1 MKDAAL
7 EKAYQPE
14 KVEEKIYGEWMEKNL
29 FSASSDSSKAPY
41 CIVIPPPNITGSL
54 HMGHA
59 LDNTIQDILIRWK
72 RMEGYESLWVP
83 GEDHAGIA
91 TQTVVEKGLAAE
103 GLTRHS
109 LGREKFLER
118 VWEWARLHRQ
128 VIPHQLR
135 RMGCSCDWSRE
146 RFTLDEGCYRAVRE
160 AFVRL
165 YEKKLI
171 YRGRYITNWCPRCL
185 TALSDLEVEHSEEEG
200 KLYHV
205 RYPFARGKG
214 AITIATT
221 RPETIFADTAI
232 AVHPGDKRFRD
243 KIGRHVV
250 IPVLGKRIPII
261 EDEAV
266 DPSFGTGAL
275 KITPAH
281 DPNDFEIGLRHELP
295 AIPVIDENGIMDFE
309 ELLTDQ
315 ASFGGRDKMV
325 QARRECRPFQGLD
338 REECRR
344 KFVQVLKDGGFLVK
358 EEDYLHAV
366 GTCYRCRTAIEPS
379 LSPQWFVRMKE
390 LAGPAIE
397 AVRDGRVRF
406 VPEKYNAIY
415 LKWMENIR
423 DWCISRQLWWGH
435 RIPVWTC
442 DRCSSQ
448 VALREDPPPGTLCD
462 KCGGELQQD
471 PDVLDTWFSSGLW
484 PFSTLGWPDATPDL
498 EFFYPTSVL
507 VTARDIIFLWV
518 ARMIM
523 MGLEFMGDIPF
534 KDVCIHA
541 TILAADGRRM
551 SKSLGTGV
559 DPLELFDRY
568 GSDATRFG
576 LIYMTA
582 QGQDIRYTEER
593 IQMSRNFANKIWN
606 ACRFCLKNMETME
619 SPSDGLD
626 GSKNLNLADRWIL
639 SRLNS
644 LISLVRKSFDS
655 YEFADAARALYEFF
669 WGDFCDWY
677 IELVKPVFQNHS
689 RIHDKARVQAILLHV
704 LENFL
709 KLLHP
714 MMPFIT
720 EELWRYLPG
729 ERGELIRAP
738 WPRVDEKL
746 VDPSSES
753 RMNRLIEVI
762 RGIRNIRSELG
773 IPPQKTCEVLIE
785 AGSELSFNTLNEGKS
800 WIEDLSKAAPLSI
813 HRILEERPSQAIS
826 FRTEDVELFIPLKGV
841 VDVEQEIQR
850 LEKEIAANARLLAG
864 IQNKL
869 QNRDFVSKA
878 PPEVVE
884 KERNRVA
891 ELLAVKEKIDLRLNL
906 LLEDRVAR

>member
-1 MKDAAL
+1 
-7 EKAYQPE
+7 
-14 KVEEKIYGEWMEKNL
+14 
-29 FSASSDSSKAPY
+29 
-41 CIVIPPPNITGSL
+41 
-54 HMGHA
+54 MGHA

-72 RMEGYESLWVP
+72 RMQGYESLWVP

-91 TQTVVEKGLAAE
+91 TQTVVEKDMAKD
-103 GLTRHS
+103 GLTRHD
-109 LGREKFLER
+109 LGREKFIER
-118 VWEWARLHRQ
+118 VWEWARVHRQ

-165 YEKKLI
+165 FEKKMI

-185 TALSDLEVEHSEEEG
+185 TALSDLEVEHSEEAG

-205 RYPFARGKG
+205 RYPYSRGKG
-214 AITIATT
+214 GLTIATT

-232 AVHPGDKRFRD
+232 AVHPADKRYRD
-243 KIGRHVV
+243 KVGRQVV
-250 IPVLGKRIPII
+250 IPVLGKMIPVI

-266 DPSFGTGAL
+266 DPAFGTGAL

-281 DPNDFEIGLRHELP
+281 DPNDFEIGLRHGLP
-295 AIPVIDENGIMDFE
+295 AVVVVDEKGIMAFE
-309 ELLTDQ
+309 ELFSNPE
-315 ASFGGRDKMV
+315 SFGGDEKL
-325 QARRECRPFQGLD
+325 QKARNECLSYEGLS
-338 REECRR
+338 REECRI
-344 KFVQVLKDGGFLVK
+344 KFVSALREGGFLVK
-358 EEDYLHAV
+358 EEDYVHAV
-366 GTCYRCRTAIEPS
+366 GTCYRCQTAIEPS
-379 LSPQWFVRMKE
+379 LSPQWFVRMKD

-442 DRCSSQ
+442 SECSCQ
-448 VALREDPPPGTLCD
+448 VALREDPPPGTRCE
-462 KCGGELQQD
+462 KCGGELLQD

-484 PFSTLGWPDATPDL
+484 PFSTLGWPDSTPDL

-523 MGLEFMGDIPF
+523 MGLEFMGEIPF

-559 DPLELFDRY
+559 DPLELFDKY

-606 ACRFCLKNMETME
+606 ASRFCLKNIEGMKIPPETLNKE
-619 SPSDGLD
+619 S
-626 GSKNLNLADRWIL
+626 LNIADRWIL
-639 SRLNS
+639 SRLNA
-644 LISLVRKSFDS
+644 LIALVGKSFDS

-669 WGDFCDWY
+669 WGEFCDWY
-677 IELVKPVFQNHS
+677 IELVKPDFQ
-689 RIHDKARVQAILLHV
+689 DPAMTPGKAKAQGILLHV

-714 MMPFIT
+714 LMPFIT
-720 EELWRYLPG
+720 EELWKHLPG
-729 ERGELIRAP
+729 ERTELISSS
-738 WPRVDEKL
+738 WPRVDEEL
-746 VDPSSES
+746 LDPASEG
-753 RMNRLIEVI
+753 RMNRLIDVI

-773 IPPQKTCEVLIE
+773 LPPQKSCEVLIE
-785 AGSELSFNTLNEGKS
+785 AGSELSFGTLNDGKI
-800 WIEDLSKAAPLSI
+800 WIEELSKASPLSI
-813 HRILEERPSQAIS
+813 HRILEDRPSQAIS
-826 FRTEDVELFIPLKGV
+826 FRAEDVELFIPLKGI
-841 VDVEQEIQR
+841 VDVEQEILR
-850 LEKEIAANARLLAG
+850 LEKELAANAKLLAC

-878 PPEVVE
+878 PAEVVE
-884 KERNRVA
+884 KERSRVA
-891 ELLAVKEKIDLRLNL
+891 ELLSVKEKIDQRLGL
-906 LLEDRVAR
+906 LLEDRVAG

>member
-1 MKDAAL
+1 MTDMTL
-7 EKAYQPE
+7 EKTYQPE
-14 KVEEKIYGEWMEKNL
+14 KVEGKIYEEWMGKNL
-29 FSASSDSSKAPY
+29 FSASALSPKAPY

-72 RMEGYESLWVP
+72 RMQGYESLWVP

-91 TQTVVEKGLAAE
+91 TQTVVEKDLAKN
-103 GLTRHS
+103 GLTRHD
-109 LGREKFLER
+109 LGREKFIER
-118 VWEWARLHRQ
+118 VWEWAQVHRQ

-165 YEKKLI
+165 FEKKMI

-185 TALSDLEVEHSEEEG
+185 TALSDLEVEHSEEAG
-200 KLYHV
+200 KLYYV
-205 RYPFARGKG
+205 RYPYARGKG
-214 AITIATT
+214 GITIATT

-232 AVHPGDKRFRD
+232 AVHPADKRYRD
-243 KIGRHVV
+243 KIGRQVV

-266 DPSFGTGAL
+266 DPAFGTGAL

-281 DPNDFEIGLRHELP
+281 DPNDFEIGLHHGLS
-295 AIPVIDENGIMDFE
+295 AVVVVDEKGIMTFE
-309 ELLTDQ
+309 ELFSSPE
-315 ASFGGRDKMV
+315 SFSGEERWQK
-325 QARRECRPFQGLD
+325 ARKECLPFEGLS
-338 REECRR
+338 REECRI
-344 KFVQVLKDGGFLVK
+344 KFVSALREGGFLVK

-366 GTCYRCRTAIEPS
+366 GTCYRCHTAIEPS

-390 LAGPAIE
+390 LAGPAIA

-442 DRCSSQ
+442 NGCGNQ
-448 VALREDPPPGTLCD
+448 VALREDPSPETRCG
-462 KCGGELQQD
+462 KCGGELLQD

-484 PFSTLGWPDATPDL
+484 PFSILGWPEKKPDL

-518 ARMIM
+518 ARMII
-523 MGLEFMGDIPF
+523 MGLEFIGEIPF
-534 KDVCIHA
+534 RDVCIHA

-559 DPLELFDRY
+559 DPLELFDKY

-593 IQMSRNFANKIWN
+593 IQMSRNFANKLWN
-606 ACRFCLKNMETME
+606 ASRFCLKNLEGMNSSRVSLKNET
-619 SPSDGLD
+619 
-626 GSKNLNLADRWIL
+626 LNIADRWIL
-639 SRLNS
+639 SRLNA
-644 LISLVRKSFDS
+644 LIVLVKNSFGA
-655 YEFADAARALYEFF
+655 YAFADAAKALYDFF
-669 WGDFCDWY
+669 WGEFCDWY
-677 IELVKPVFQNHS
+677 IELVKPAFQNPAKTAE
-689 RIHDKARVQAILLHV
+689 KAKVQGILLYV

-714 MMPFIT
+714 VMPFIT
-720 EELWRYLPG
+720 EELWKYLPG
-729 ERGELIRAP
+729 ERTELIRAS
-738 WPRVDEKL
+738 WPEVDEDL
-746 VDPSSES
+746 LDPASED
-753 RMNRLIEVI
+753 RMSRLIEVI
-762 RGIRNIRSELG
+762 RGIRNIRSELQL
-773 IPPQKTCEVLIE
+773 PPQKTCEVLIE
-785 AGSELSFNTLNEGKS
+785 AGSELSFETLEKGKP
-800 WIEDLSKAAPLSI
+800 WVEELAKASPLTI
-813 HRILEERPSQAIS
+813 HRILKERPCQALS
-826 FRTEDVELFIPLKGV
+826 FRSEDVELFIPLKGI
-841 VDVEQEIQR
+841 VDVEQEILR
-850 LEKEIAANARLLAG
+850 LEKELAANAKHLAG

-884 KERNRVA
+884 KERSRVA
-891 ELLAVKEKIDLRLNL
+891 ELLLVKEKIDQRLGL
-906 LLEDRVAR
+906 LVEDKVAG